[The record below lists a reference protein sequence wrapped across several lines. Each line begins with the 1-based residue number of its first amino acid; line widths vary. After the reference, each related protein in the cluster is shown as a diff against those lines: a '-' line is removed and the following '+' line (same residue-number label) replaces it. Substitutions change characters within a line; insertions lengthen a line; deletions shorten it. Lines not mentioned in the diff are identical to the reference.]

1 MPSLVARLLG
11 GIASPVVR
19 KEKKKEKKRKE
30 LVGTRVSVWQRVTA
44 AFVDVTFH
52 KPIKVLLEG
61 FQ

>member
-1 MPSLVARLLG
+1 M
-11 GIASPVVR
+11 VR